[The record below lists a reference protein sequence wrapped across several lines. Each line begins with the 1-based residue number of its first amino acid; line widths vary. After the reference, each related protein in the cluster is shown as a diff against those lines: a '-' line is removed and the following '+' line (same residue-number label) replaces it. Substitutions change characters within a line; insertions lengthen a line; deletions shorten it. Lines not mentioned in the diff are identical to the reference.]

1 MATLITTGGREIRF
15 NPTSVT
21 VITDYDVLTHASVTS
36 IYGVRNAVLEI
47 SETPQEFM
55 MRVKMRDNIAQ
66 LTRSTGRPIWINGD
80 AVATVTEPL
89 PNSYVDGV
97 KTVIEVGSMRFGVAE
112 SPDDATCEINAHR
125 ETPL

>member
-1 MATLITTGGREIRF
+1 MATLITTDGREIKF

-47 SETPQEFM
+47 SETPREFM

-97 KTVIEVGSMRFGVAE
+97 KTVIEVGSMRFGVANRL
-112 SPDDATCEINAHR
+112 TMQLVR
-125 ETPL
+125 